1 MSETAT
7 ARASGDARR
16 TLTRDAIV
24 AAALAFL
31 DREGAEALSMRRL
44 GADLGTGAMSLY
56 NHVANKDDLLDAVV
70 QVLWADVSS
79 RTSATGDWR
88 TDVRS
93 LAEAISQVAWA
104 HPNAFPM
111 MLDRGVLPAEATDV
125 AAGLAGSLR
134 AAGFGDWT
142 DHVVRTVMGYAAG
155 YTMCEVAWYGDPA
168 AAMPRP
174 GEQAPADD
182 EGQRIVLECESSE
195 QYAFGLEVMLAGLE
209 QLLQQE
215 RGDPAV
221 SVTGMRPSGTR
232 GEAQEEVG

>member
-7 ARASGDARR
+7 STASSEARQP
-16 TLTRDAIV
+16 LTREAIV
-24 AAALAFL
+24 AAALRFL

-44 GADLGTGAMSLY
+44 GSELGTGAMSLY

-70 QVLWADVSS
+70 QLLWAEVSA
-79 RTSATGDWR
+79 RTSVTGVWR
-88 TDVRS
+88 SDIRS
-93 LAEAISQVAWA
+93 LAEAISQLAWA
-104 HPNAFPM
+104 HPNAYPM

-125 AAGLAGSLR
+125 AAGLARSLR

-142 DHVVRTVMGYAAG
+142 DHVVRTVLGYAAG

-174 GEQAPADD
+174 GEQPPAAG
-182 EGQRIVLECESSE
+182 EGQRIVLECESPE
-195 QYAFGLEVMLAGLE
+195 QYAFGLEVLLVGLE

-215 RGDPAV
+215 HGDPAA
-221 SVTGMRPSGTR
+221 SVIEMRPARTCQAPE
-232 GEAQEEVG
+232 GEAN